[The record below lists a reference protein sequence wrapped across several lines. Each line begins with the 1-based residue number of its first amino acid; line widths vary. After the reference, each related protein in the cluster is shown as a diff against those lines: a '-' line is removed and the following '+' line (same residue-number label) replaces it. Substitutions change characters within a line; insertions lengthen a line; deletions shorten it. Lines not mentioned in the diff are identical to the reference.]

1 MTISEAISRTD
12 AVKPNAY
19 DEPRK
24 ILWLSELD
32 GMIKSEIIDT
42 HEGGEDVSFAGYDID
57 DTDTT
62 TTELLVPAPYDVL
75 YLRYLEMKIDYSN
88 GEYGKYNNSMVMY
101 NAAYSAFENY
111 YNRKHMPISRGSRFK
126 F

>member
-12 AVKPNAY
+12 EVKPNAY
-19 DEPRK
+19 NESRK

-32 GMIKSEIIDT
+32 GMIKSQIIDT
-42 HEGGEDVSFAGYDID
+42 HADGESVSFTGY
-57 DTDTT
+57 DTDTAVT
-62 TTELLVPAPYDVL
+62 TQLLVPAPYDVL

-88 GEYGKYNNSMVMY
+88 SEYGKYNNSMVMF

-111 YNRKHMPISRGSRFK
+111 YNRQHMPISRGNRFI

>member
-12 AVKPNAY
+12 NVKPNAY
-19 DEPRK
+19 DETTK

-32 GMIKSEIIDT
+32 GMIKTEIIDT
-42 HEGGEDVSFAGYDID
+42 HQDGESIPFNGYDID
-57 DTDTT
+57 TDG

-88 GEYGKYNNSMVMY
+88 SEYNKYNNSTVMF

-111 YNRKHMPISRGSRFK
+111 YNREHMPISKGNRFY

>member
-1 MTISEAISRTD
+1 MTISEAINRTD

-19 DEPRK
+19 NESRK

-42 HEGGEDVSFAGYDID
+42 HEGNENISFTPYDI

-62 TTELLVPAPYDVL
+62 TELIVPYPYDVL

-101 NAAYSAFENY
+101 NTAYSAFENY
-111 YNRKHMPISRGSRFK
+111 YNREHMPISRGSRFY

>member
-12 AVKPNAY
+12 DVKPNAY
-19 DEPRK
+19 PEAKK

-32 GMIKSEIIDT
+32 GMIKAEIIDT
-42 HEGGEDVSFAGYDID
+42 HHDGEHITFAGYDID
-57 DTDTT
+57 TDVTT
-62 TTELLVPAPYDVL
+62 KLLAPAPYDVL

-88 GEYGKYNNSMVMY
+88 GEYNKYNNSLSMF
-101 NAAYSAFENY
+101 NAAYTAFANF
-111 YNRKHMPISRGSRFK
+111 YNRTHMPISKGNRFK

>member
-12 AVKPNAY
+12 DVKPNAY
-19 DEPRK
+19 LEPRK
-24 ILWLSELD
+24 IQWLSELD
-32 GMIKSEIIDT
+32 GIIKSEIIDT
-42 HEGGEDVSFAGYDID
+42 HEGGADVSFAGYDID
-57 DTDTT
+57 TDT

-88 GEYGKYNNSMVMY
+88 GEYGKYNNSMVMF

>member
-1 MTISEAISRTD
+1 MTISEAINRTD

-19 DEPRK
+19 NESRK

-42 HEGGEDVSFAGYDID
+42 HEGSENISFKPYDI

-62 TTELLVPAPYDVL
+62 TELIVPYPYDVL

-101 NAAYSAFENY
+101 NTAYSAFENY
-111 YNRKHMPISRGSRFK
+111 YNREHMPISRGSRFY

>member
-12 AVKPNAY
+12 NVKPNAY
-19 DEPRK
+19 DETTK

-32 GMIKSEIIDT
+32 GMIKTEIIDT
-42 HEGGEDVSFAGYDID
+42 HHDGETVPFNGYDV
-57 DTDTT
+57 DTDVTT
-62 TTELLVPAPYDVL
+62 KLLVPAPYDVL
-75 YLRYLEMKIDYSN
+75 YLCYLEMKIDYSN
-88 GEYGKYNNSMVMY
+88 SEYNKYNNSTVMF

-111 YNRKHMPISRGSRFK
+111 YNREHMPISRGTRFK